1 MVRFSFRALVCA
13 ALLAASN
20 GFAAEV
26 FVPTADELE
35 LIRSGLSE
43 RMLDPSSTIVS
54 NVVAAKEFVDGQ
66 EVAWVCGKVRGK
78 NTFGGYAPPT
88 NFMGTL
94 IATQPTKR
102 MFVVLSIAGPSNA
115 EQLQTL
121 RACLDK
127 LR

>member
-1 MVRFSFRALVCA
+1 MMNISMAWVAGA
-13 ALLAASN
+13 AILLASASS
-20 GFAAEV
+20 GAEL
-26 FVPTADELE
+26 FVPAASDLD
-35 LIRSGLSE
+35 LIRSSLSE

-54 NVVAAKEFVDGQ
+54 NVVAAKETVDGQ
-66 EVAWVCGKVRGK
+66 EVAWVCGKVRAK
-78 NTFGGYAPPT
+78 NTFGGYAQPS

-94 IATQPTKR
+94 ISTEPSKR
-102 MFVVLSIAGPSNA
+102 MFVVLSIAGPSDA